1 MEKPYFPGLA
11 VEKTP
16 HRLESGLL
24 FDEFLDDKREDGGKG
39 ISLFLEFKEIVSEPG
54 AFQAF
59 FHDPPFMGGVQLL
72 FAFGYVGALLGSYVI
87 YRPAAFPLH
96 ENLRRRKP
104 NSSSLLR
111 T

>member
-11 VEKTP
+11 VEKTS

-24 FDEFLDDKREDGGKG
+24 LDEFLDDKREDGGKG
-39 ISLFLEFKEIVSEPG
+39 IPLFPELQEIVSESG

-72 FAFGYVGALLGSYVI
+72 FAFGNVGAILGSYLI
-87 YRPAAFPLH
+87 YGPAAFPLH
-96 ENLRRRKP
+96 KNLRRR
-104 NSSSLLR
+104 
-111 T
+111 